1 MNTVSDA
8 LQSLLKR
15 IQPTG
20 GELQAAERH
29 FATIKGRLESVF
41 TMKKFLLAGSF
52 SRETFIRGRS
62 DVDVFAQISLDD
74 IRRGDGWKSS
84 STVLE
89 NFRKE
94 IAARLP
100 NSRVGRDIHA
110 VVVQF
115 SDMDVDVVPAAW
127 GGFSTEY
134 KRPLY
139 YIPDGSGD
147 WMRTSPE
154 IHNGFIATKN
164 LESRGKLRA
173 VAQLFKFWRVC
184 RDPAIPIS
192 AFHIEMV
199 LASEGICT
207 GVKSYAECMTELLQK
222 MAERDCAGIRDPY
235 NISGNIAATKTDPQ
249 RATALASVRNSREHA
264 KAALTAERLGRMN
277 EALQQWNYVFNYK
290 LLR

>member
-1 MNTVSDA
+1 MIAVSDA

-20 GELQAAERH
+20 GEMQAADRH
-29 FATIKGRLESVF
+29 FATIKTRLETVF
-41 TMKKFLLAGSF
+41 TVKKFFTAGSF

-74 IRRGDGWKSS
+74 IRWGNGWKSS
-84 STVLE
+84 YTVLD
-89 NFRKE
+89 NFRNE

-100 NSRVGRDIHA
+100 SSKVGRDVHA
-110 VVVQF
+110 IVVGF
-115 SDMDVDVVPAAW
+115 SDMDTDVVPAAW

-139 YIPDGSGD
+139 FIPDGNGG
-147 WMRTSPE
+147 WMKTSPE
-154 IHNGFIATKN
+154 IHNGYIAMKN
-164 LESRGKLRA
+164 QESRGKLRA

-192 AFHIEMV
+192 SFHIEMV
-199 LASEGICT
+199 LASEGICS
-207 GVKSYAECMTELLQK
+207 GVKSYAECITELLQK
-222 MAERDCAGIRDPY
+222 MAERDCVGIRDPY
-235 NISGNIAATKTDPQ
+235 GISGNIPATKTDAQ
-249 RATALASVRNSREHA
+249 RATAIASVKNSREHA
-264 KAALTAERLGRMN
+264 KTALYAERNGN
-277 EALQQWNYVFNYK
+277 VSEALRQWDYVFNYR

>member
-1 MNTVSDA
+1 MSAVSDT

-20 GELQAAERH
+20 GEIQAANQH
-29 FATIKGRLESVF
+29 FATIKTRLETVF
-41 TMKKFLLAGSF
+41 TVKKFFMAGSF
-52 SRETFIRGRS
+52 SRDTFIRGRS

-74 IRRGDGWKSS
+74 IRWGSGWKSS
-84 STVLE
+84 DTVLA

-100 NSRVGRDIHA
+100 NSKVGRDVHA
-110 VVVQF
+110 IVVGF
-115 SDMDVDVVPAAW
+115 SDLDMDVVPAAW

-139 YIPDGSGD
+139 FIPDENGG

-154 IHNGFIATKN
+154 IHNGYISTKN
-164 LESRGKLRA
+164 QESRGKLRA

-184 RDPAIPIS
+184 RAPAIPIS
-192 AFHIEMV
+192 SFHIEMV
-199 LASEGICT
+199 LASEGICN
-207 GVKSYAECMTELLQK
+207 GVKSYAECLTELLQK

-235 NISGNIAATKTDPQ
+235 GISGNIAATKTEAQ
-249 RATALASVRNSREHA
+249 RATALASVKNSREHA
-264 KAALTAERLGRMN
+264 KAALYAERMGN
-277 EALQQWNYVFNYK
+277 VDEALRQWDYVFNYK
-290 LLR
+290 LFR